1 MAFFLRK
8 LVGLV
13 LSPSVF
19 LAGTLVLGALLYFS
33 KRGRAMG
40 RRLLFA
46 GAAAIVVVACG
57 IPFQPIG
64 RGLEA
69 RYPAIL
75 STEGFADSTGVTWIA
90 VLGSGLRS
98 GEHLPPSSIPVS
110 SGLYRIAE
118 GVRPYHRIPG
128 SRLILSGYAYDRARS
143 YAEISTQLAVQL
155 GVAPSRIDVEPGP
168 RTTSEEAARARA
180 LVGDDPILLVTSA
193 LHMPRAV
200 LLFEAEGVNV
210 TPAPTD
216 HRTFVER
223 GSLTEWLGGF
233 PERVTYADDV
243 MHELLGLLA
252 IRLGRG

>member
-8 LVGLV
+8 LAGLV

-19 LAGTLVLGALLYFS
+19 FVGTLVLGALLYFS

-90 VLGSGLRS
+90 VLGSGL
-98 GEHLPPSSIPVS
+98 
-110 SGLYRIAE
+110 
-118 GVRPYHRIPG
+118 
-128 SRLILSGYAYDRARS
+128 
-143 YAEISTQLAVQL
+143 
-155 GVAPSRIDVEPGP
+155 
-168 RTTSEEAARARA
+168 
-180 LVGDDPILLVTSA
+180 
-193 LHMPRAV
+193 
-200 LLFEAEGVNV
+200 
-210 TPAPTD
+210 
-216 HRTFVER
+216 
-223 GSLTEWLGGF
+223 
-233 PERVTYADDV
+233 
-243 MHELLGLLA
+243 
-252 IRLGRG
+252 